1 LALSSTYYGLIP
13 RWYFFTM
20 AIKGEGILR
29 RGMSKL
35 QYIKPHIEKESQPNY
50 MDQSIRRPTEISREQ
65 NLVGYRKKRSTKESR
80 KRKVD
85 LADLTEEV
93 NGPSVILVAQQ
104 G

>member
-1 LALSSTYYGLIP
+1 
-13 RWYFFTM
+13 
-20 AIKGEGILR
+20 
-29 RGMSKL
+29 
-35 QYIKPHIEKESQPNY
+35 